1 MRTWPA
7 NTPRGTDAHDEEL
20 PHVRQSLLVEGP
32 ASGEVLLPS
41 LHPAG
46 NQPGTGDTGE
56 GVQQPVVFADQLVA
70 CRGVGFDF
78 YPEDGERAQEAAV
91 RLRPLAWSYC
101 RRCPVRAACEAEGA
115 QGEQGLWGGVL
126 YWPGRRT
133 PVDLL
138 APVLAGVS

>member
-1 MRTWPA
+1 MRTTKSCLTCGKAFWSKDLHRAKYCSRPCIQPA
-7 NTPRGTDAHDEEL
+7 TSRERVTQAKVSSNPL
-20 PHVRQSLLVEGP
+20 
-32 ASGEVLLPS
+32 
-41 LHPAG
+41 
-46 NQPGTGDTGE
+46 
-56 GVQQPVVFADQLVA
+56 VFADQLVA